1 MVFIWFSLKCET
13 KNGTGNIS
21 AQIDLSVFQYYFKQN
36 ICKKKSRNNFDL
48 RNLKSKLKK
57 REKKRMNRKPK
68 QALHL
73 K

>member
-1 MVFIWFSLKCET
+1 MIFIWFSLKCQT

-48 RNLKSKLKK
+48 
-57 REKKRMNRKPK
+57 
-68 QALHL
+68 
-73 K
+73 

>member
-21 AQIDLSVFQYYFKQN
+21 AQIDLSVFQYYFKQTYVRKN
-36 ICKKKSRNNFDL
+36 PEITLIYEILNL
-48 RNLKSKLKK
+48 NLKKG
-57 REKKRMNRKPK
+57 MNRKPN